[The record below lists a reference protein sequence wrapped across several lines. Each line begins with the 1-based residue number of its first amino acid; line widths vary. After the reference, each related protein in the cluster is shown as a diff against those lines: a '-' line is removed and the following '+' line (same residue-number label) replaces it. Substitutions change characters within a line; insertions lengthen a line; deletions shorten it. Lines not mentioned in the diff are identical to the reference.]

1 MKSLL
6 KHGNLNEGIR
16 TVTRP
21 DGSVVTIHTKHD
33 AEAALITH
41 GSKPTKSGSTFTD
54 LHVHLADGSKVNAE
68 VKAGTNVD
76 LAQMTVNMDPDA
88 KEVAFSGPIAAK
100 AKAGLEANSVAKRIL
115 NHMGRR
121 VGGDINAHHTSA
133 QELSSQHYASLTDKH
148 KQYTDRNLE
157 TARAA
162 HLASNPNDR
171 AFQEF
176 NQQNALNAA
185 KQESIKQIKR
195 DHPEQSQYVHTSS
208 KEIQPL
214 TGMASSMAHLTGR
227 FGTGLGK
234 TEPRKKMTNRMVH
247 DFLHNYEDPIQ
258 KHIHQKTGEIAVFP
272 VSNEH
277 RKYTDQ
283 MGLKGQVSL
292 EDIVNHPEERR
303 SSLGVMSRLRRKE
316 KRGNLS
322 VTGDSSNFVDA
333 VKRRGGKVFAN
344 ADEYKAHAAEHGY
357 QVRSGQ
363 FPNETVNEETSVMK
377 KVVSKLVEYSGAQ
390 FQDKM
395 VNQDLNTKKDEDKKE
410 SPSLP
415 RLQPTGIRDLF
426 KTIGSQ
432 TATSLLGGPAEP
444 ENKGAENKGE
454 DDETDKKDSE
464 KTTQSSPPAQE
475 PVRAEPK
482 PVTVS
487 DEDKERSQRSSG
499 RTVSPGAANESMFH
513 IASALRENDE
523 NYSDDEISRDKDPNA
538 AGGPYSEDDI
548 KVTQDPRDAAPG
560 MDPVAD
566 PPTLQAKQVTTGIA
580 SKAPAAAGTMQTM
593 LPGGE
598 HDAIQK
604 QYPDLIEGLFGGEDE
619 MKGFL
624 MDPKD
629 KKKSKAACA
638 IMAMLDKKL
647 KDDKKARVA
656 KILNNNKPPAI
667 PGSEGY

>member
-21 DGSVVTIHTKHD
+21 DGSVATIHTKHD

-76 LAQMTVNMDPDA
+76 LAQMTVNMDPEA
-88 KEVAFSGPIAAK
+88 KKVAFSGPIAAK
-100 AKAGLEANSVAKRIL
+100 AKAGLEANSVAKRIM

-121 VGGDINAHHTSA
+121 VGGDINAHHRAA
-133 QELSSQHYASLTDKH
+133 QELSSQHHASLTDRH
-148 KQYTDRNLE
+148 KEYTDRNLE
-157 TARAA
+157 AARAA
-162 HLASNPNDR
+162 HAASNPNDQ

-176 NQQNALNAA
+176 NQKNALNAA
-185 KQESIKQIKR
+185 KQESIKQINR
-195 DHPEQSQYVHTSS
+195 DHPEQAQYVHTSS

-234 TEPRKKMTNRMVH
+234 TEPRKKMDNRMVH

-277 RKYTDQ
+277 RKHTDQ

-322 VTGDSSNFVDA
+322 VTGDSSKFVDA
-333 VKRRGGKVFAN
+333 VKRRGGTVFAN
-344 ADEYKAHAAEHGY
+344 ADEYKAHATEHGY

-377 KVVSKLVEYSGAQ
+377 DVVSKLLEY
-390 FQDKM
+390 
-395 VNQDLNTKKDEDKKE
+395 EH
-410 SPSLP
+410 
-415 RLQPTGIRDLF
+415 R
-426 KTIGSQ
+426 
-432 TATSLLGGPAEP
+432 
-444 ENKGAENKGE
+444 KG
-454 DDETDKKDSE
+454 
-464 KTTQSSPPAQE
+464 
-475 PVRAEPK
+475 
-482 PVTVS
+482 
-487 DEDKERSQRSSG
+487 
-499 RTVSPGAANESMFH
+499 
-513 IASALRENDE
+513 
-523 NYSDDEISRDKDPNA
+523 
-538 AGGPYSEDDI
+538 
-548 KVTQDPRDAAPG
+548 
-560 MDPVAD
+560 
-566 PPTLQAKQVTTGIA
+566 
-580 SKAPAAAGTMQTM
+580 
-593 LPGGE
+593 
-598 HDAIQK
+598 
-604 QYPDLIEGLFGGEDE
+604 
-619 MKGFL
+619 
-624 MDPKD
+624 
-629 KKKSKAACA
+629 
-638 IMAMLDKKL
+638 
-647 KDDKKARVA
+647 
-656 KILNNNKPPAI
+656 
-667 PGSEGY
+667 

>member
-21 DGSVVTIHTKHD
+21 DGSVATIHTKHD

-76 LAQMTVNMDPDA
+76 LAQMTVNMDPEA
-88 KEVAFSGPIAAK
+88 KKVAFSGPIAAK
-100 AKAGLEANSVAKRIL
+100 AKAGLEANSVAKRIM

-121 VGGDINAHHTSA
+121 VGGDINSHHRAA

-162 HLASNPNDR
+162 HLASNPNDQ

-176 NQQNALNAA
+176 NQKNALNAA
-185 KQESIKQIKR
+185 KQESIKQINR
-195 DHPEQSQYVHTSS
+195 DHPEQAQYVHTSS

-234 TEPRKKMTNRMVH
+234 TEPRKKMDNRMVH

-277 RKYTDQ
+277 RKHTDQ

-322 VTGDSSNFVDA
+322 VTGDSSSFVDA
-333 VKRRGGKVFAN
+333 VKRRGGTVFAN
-344 ADEYKAHAAEHGY
+344 ADEYKAHATEHGY

-377 KVVSKLVEYSGAQ
+377 DVVSKLLEYSGPQ

-395 VNQDLNTKKDEDKKE
+395 VNQDLNTERDEDSGSVSLTSGTGMRGIYSALGGAAAGALRDKKE
-410 SPSLP
+410 VKPEVKKDDKNDS
-415 RLQPTGIRDLF
+415 G
-426 KTIGSQ
+426 KTTPQ
-432 TATSLLGGPAEP
+432 
-444 ENKGAENKGE
+444 
-454 DDETDKKDSE
+454 ETDKPSN
-464 KTTQSSPPAQE
+464 TPPNQE
-475 PVRAEPK
+475 PVRAEPS

-487 DEDKERSQRSSG
+487 DDEKKNSRASSG
-499 RTVSPGAANESMFH
+499 ATISPSGANESAFH
-513 IASALRENDE
+513 IASVLHEDDDE
-523 NYSDDEISRDKDPNA
+523 DYSDDEISQDKDPNA

-548 KVTQDPRDAAPG
+548 KATQDPRDAAPG

-566 PPTLQAKQVTTGIA
+566 PPTQQAKQVTTGM
-580 SKAPAAAGTMQTM
+580 SYKAPAAAGTMQTM

-604 QYPDLIEGLFGGEDE
+604 QYPDLIEGLFGSNSD
-619 MKGFL
+619 MKGDFL
-624 MDPKD
+624 TDPKD
-629 KKKSKAACA
+629 KKKAAMAFALMSSINNKLKEDKAAR
-638 IMAMLDKKL
+638 LS
-647 KDDKKARVA
+647 

>member
-21 DGSVVTIHTKHD
+21 DGSVATIHTKHD

-76 LAQMTVNMDPDA
+76 LAQMTVNMDPEA
-88 KEVAFSGPIAAK
+88 KKVAFSGPIAAK
-100 AKAGLEANSVAKRIL
+100 AKAGLEANSVAKRIM

-121 VGGDINAHHTSA
+121 VGGDINAHHRAA
-133 QELSSQHYASLTDKH
+133 QELSSQHHASLTDKH
-148 KQYTDRNLE
+148 KEYTDRNLE
-157 TARAA
+157 AARAA
-162 HLASNPNDR
+162 HAASNPNDQ

-176 NQQNALNAA
+176 NQKNALNAA
-185 KQESIKQIKR
+185 KQESIKQINR
-195 DHPEQSQYVHTSS
+195 DHPEQAQYVHTSS

-234 TEPRKKMTNRMVH
+234 TEPRKKMDNRMVH

-277 RKYTDQ
+277 RKHTDQ

-322 VTGDSSNFVDA
+322 VTGDSSKFVDA
-333 VKRRGGKVFAN
+333 VKRRGGTVFAN
-344 ADEYKAHAAEHGY
+344 ADEYKAHATEHGY

-377 KVVSKLVEYSGAQ
+377 DVVSKLLEYSGPQ

-395 VNQDLNTKKDEDKKE
+395 VNQDLNTERDEDSGSVSLTSGTGMRGIYSALGGAAAGALRDKKE
-410 SPSLP
+410 VKPEVKKDDKNDS
-415 RLQPTGIRDLF
+415 G
-426 KTIGSQ
+426 KTTPQ
-432 TATSLLGGPAEP
+432 
-444 ENKGAENKGE
+444 
-454 DDETDKKDSE
+454 ETDKPSN
-464 KTTQSSPPAQE
+464 TPPNQE
-475 PVRAEPK
+475 PVRAEPS

-487 DEDKERSQRSSG
+487 DDEKKNSRAKQHEMNQRSTSPVSYTRMMMRIT
-499 RTVSPGAANESMFH
+499 RTMRSHKTKIQMPPVVPTQRMTSRQHRIPVTLLPVWIQSQILPHSKQSRSPQECHTKLLPLPVQCRPCSPVENMTLSRSSILILSKVS
-513 IASALRENDE
+513 LV
-523 NYSDDEISRDKDPNA
+523 
-538 AGGPYSEDDI
+538 
-548 KVTQDPRDAAPG
+548 VT
-560 MDPVAD
+560 V
-566 PPTLQAKQVTTGIA
+566 I
-580 SKAPAAAGTMQTM
+580 
-593 LPGGE
+593 
-598 HDAIQK
+598 
-604 QYPDLIEGLFGGEDE
+604 
-619 MKGFL
+619 
-624 MDPKD
+624 
-629 KKKSKAACA
+629 
-638 IMAMLDKKL
+638 
-647 KDDKKARVA
+647 
-656 KILNNNKPPAI
+656 
-667 PGSEGY
+667 

>member
-1 MKSLL
+1 MESFL
-6 KHGNLNEGIR
+6 NYDTLNEMAIR
-16 TVTRP
+16 RVQQA
-21 DGSVVTIHTKHD
+21 DGSVTEIPTQHH
-33 AEAALITH
+33 AEASLITH
-41 GSKPTKSGSTFTD
+41 GPKPTKSGSTLPD
-54 LHVHLADGSKVNAE
+54 LEVHFDDGSKIQSE
-68 VKAGTNVD
+68 VKSGRNVD
-76 LAQMTVNMDPDA
+76 YAQMTVNMDPEGKD
-88 KEVAFSGPIAAK
+88 VAFSGPIATK
-100 AKAGLEANSVAKRIL
+100 AKAGLEAHGIAKRIM
-115 NHMGRR
+115 NHLGRR
-121 VGGDINAHHTSA
+121 VGSVVDHHAEA
-133 QELSSQHYASLTDKH
+133 QSRSSQHHDFLTDKH
-148 KQYTDRNLE
+148 KEYTQQYVDQGHELTD
-157 TARAA
+157 
-162 HLASNPNDR
+162 
-171 AFQEF
+171 
-176 NQQNALNAA
+176 A
-185 KQESIKQIKR
+185 KKKSIADIKTK
-195 DHPEQSQYVHTSS
+195 HPEESKYVHTSS
-208 KEIQPL
+208 KEIKSL
-214 TGMASSMAHLTGR
+214 TGMGSSMAHLTG
-227 FGTGLGK
+227 GLGQK
-234 TEPRKKMTNRMVH
+234 EIRKKMPNSMVY
-247 DFLHNYEDPIQ
+247 DYIRNYEEPVQ
-258 KHIHQKTGEIAVFP
+258 KHIHQGTGEIVVFP

-277 RKYTDQ
+277 KKHTDR
-283 MGLKGQVSL
+283 MGLKGQMSL
-292 EDIVNHPEERR
+292 QDIISHPEERR

-316 KRGNLS
+316 QRGVLS
-322 VTGDSSNFVDA
+322 VTGDSSRFVDA
-333 VKRRGGKVFAN
+333 WKRRGGRVFAN

-357 QVRSGQ
+357 EVRSGQ
-363 FPNETVNEETSVMK
+363 FPNDPPETVNEETSVMK

-395 VNQDLNTKKDEDKKE
+395 VSQDLNTKKDEDKKE

-415 RLQPTGIRDLF
+415 RLQPTGVRDLF

-464 KTTQSSPPAQE
+464 KTTQSSPPENE
-475 PVRAEPK
+475 PVRAEPN

-566 PPTLQAKQVTTGIA
+566 PPTLQAKQVTTGMT